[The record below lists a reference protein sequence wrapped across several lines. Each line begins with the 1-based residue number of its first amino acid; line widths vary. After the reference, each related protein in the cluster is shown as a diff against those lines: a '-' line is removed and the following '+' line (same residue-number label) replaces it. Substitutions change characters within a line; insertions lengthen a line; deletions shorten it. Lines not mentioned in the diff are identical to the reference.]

1 MCLVQDITSALRIWD
16 FALFY
21 AVDRNPNAPA
31 FPQSSYSVS
40 LSESFPLLGQVIL
53 LVASDPDGDLIEY
66 ELLYDGV
73 SSPEYFLLE
82 SGSGKVLL
90 RSSLRESPLTSVI
103 FKVGKMLYSPRGH
116 FKDACT
122 CVSVFL
128 FLVQTLISCFNITLN
143 CSDTQYYHQFA
154 WTSWLF
160 DMLWA

>member
-1 MCLVQDITSALRIWD
+1 M
-16 FALFY
+16 
-21 AVDRNPNAPA
+21 DRNPNAPA

-128 FLVQTLISCFNITLN
+128 FLVQTLISCFNIKLN
-143 CSDTQYYHQFA
+143 CSDTNTI
-154 WTSWLF
+154 TSSLGHHDHLICCGRNLRISAGEILHFWRL
-160 DMLWA
+160 